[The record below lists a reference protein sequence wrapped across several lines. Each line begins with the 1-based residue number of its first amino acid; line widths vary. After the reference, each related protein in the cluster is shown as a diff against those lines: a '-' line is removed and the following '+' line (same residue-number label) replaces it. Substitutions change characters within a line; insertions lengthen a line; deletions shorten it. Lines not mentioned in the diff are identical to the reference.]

1 VQAVDYFL
9 LCSNGMLEQLYDD
22 KLIAVIAA
30 NDDTES
36 KMNVIFNICKGKTR
50 DNFSTYLIRVL
61 EVQTDK

>member
-1 VQAVDYFL
+1 
-9 LCSNGMLEQLYDD
+9 MLEQLYDD